1 MREFGPCSFLLPLVK
16 EICQV
21 KEDYLT
27 VVFISALPWHKVSIS
42 GGGTSLNKQWMSVF
56 QVAAVYVGTVIGA
69 GFATG
74 KEIYEFFTQYGL
86 YGLLGIIIAGYI
98 FIWLGRKMMMIA
110 LKHDLKNYM
119 EFNAWLFG
127 HRLAIFINAVFMIM
141 LIGVTGVMMAGAGG
155 LFEEQLGFSK
165 MGGMVFTAFLAV
177 VVMSWGIHGL
187 LSINTFV
194 VPAMVMFNVILM
206 VISLFTLKGAG
217 HLLNVP
223 DLVSVKAFLSP
234 FSYTAFNLAL
244 TQAVLVPLATEIG
257 DEKLIKRGANL
268 GGILLALVL
277 LSCHISLSS
286 VSGIAEINIPTAYV
300 MKMVAPFLYGLYLF
314 IIFGEIFTSLIGNAF
329 GLERQLKK
337 VTGLPSW
344 SLYVFV
350 LSFCLLIGQFDY
362 GPLISYLYPL
372 FGYISLSFLVL
383 LMLKKE

>member
-1 MREFGPCSFLLPLVK
+1 MIDFFPVLYITVLL
-16 EICQV
+16 Q
-21 KEDYLT
+21 
-27 VVFISALPWHKVSIS
+27 HKVSI
-42 GGGTSLNKQWMSVF
+42 GRGGTSLKKQWMSVF

-74 KEIYEFFTQYGL
+74 KEIYEFFTKYGS
-86 YGLLGIIIAGYI
+86 YGLLGIILAGYI
-98 FIWLGRKMMMIA
+98 FISLGRKMMVIA
-110 LKHDLKNYM
+110 LKYDLKNYM

-127 HRLAIFINAVFMIM
+127 KRLALFINVIVMFM

-177 VVMSWGIHGL
+177 VVMSWGVHGL

-194 VPAMVMFNVILM
+194 VPAMVMFNIILM
-206 VISLFTLKGAG
+206 VVSLFTLKGAA
-217 HLLNVP
+217 HLVHIP
-223 DLVSVKAFLSP
+223 DFVSMKAFLSP

-257 DEKLIKRGANL
+257 DEKLIRRGANL
-268 GGILLALVL
+268 GGVLLALVL

-286 VSGIAEINIPTAYV
+286 VSGIGEINIPTAYV
-300 MKMVAPFLYGLYLF
+300 MKSIAPYLYGLYLF

-383 LMLKKE
+383 LTVKKE

>member
-1 MREFGPCSFLLPLVK
+1 
-16 EICQV
+16 
-21 KEDYLT
+21 
-27 VVFISALPWHKVSIS
+27 VSIG
-42 GGGTSLNKQWMSVF
+42 GGGTSLSKQWMSVF

-74 KEIYEFFTQYGL
+74 KEIYEFFTRYGF

-98 FIWLGRKMMMIA
+98 FISLGRKMMVIA

-127 HRLAIFINAVFMIM
+127 HRVAIFINAIFMLM
-141 LIGVTGVMMAGAGG
+141 LIGVTGVMMSGAGG

-194 VPAMVMFNVILM
+194 VPAMVVFNLILM
-206 VISLFTLKGAG
+206 VISLFTMKGVG
-217 HLLNVP
+217 HLMNAP
-223 DLVSVKAFLSP
+223 DLVSLKAFVSP

-268 GGILLALVL
+268 GGILLAIVL

-286 VSGIAEINIPTAYV
+286 VSGIGDFNIPTAYV
-300 MKMVAPFLYGLYLF
+300 MKTIAPFLYGLYLF

-344 SLYVFV
+344 SLYVCI
-350 LSFCLLIGQFDY
+350 LGFCLLIGQVDY

-383 LMLKKE
+383 LMFKRE

>member
-1 MREFGPCSFLLPLVK
+1 MS
-16 EICQV
+16 
-21 KEDYLT
+21 
-27 VVFISALPWHKVSIS
+27 
-42 GGGTSLNKQWMSVF
+42 KQWISVF

-74 KEIYEFFTQYGL
+74 KEIYEFFTRYGF
-86 YGLLGIIIAGYI
+86 YGLLGIMIAGYI
-98 FIWLGRKMMMIA
+98 FIRLGRKMMVLA

-127 HRLAIFINAVFMIM
+127 HRLAFFINTIFLIM
-141 LIGVTGVMMAGAGG
+141 LIGVTGVMMSGAGG

-194 VPAMVMFNVILM
+194 VPAMVMFNFILM
-206 VISLFTLKGAG
+206 VISLFTMKGVG
-217 HLLNVP
+217 HLMNMP
-223 DLVSVKAFLSP
+223 DMVSLKTFLSP

-268 GGILLALVL
+268 GGILLAIVL

-286 VSGIAEINIPTAYV
+286 ISGVGEFNIPTAYV
-300 MKMVAPFLYGLYLF
+300 MKTIAPFLYGLYLF

-344 SLYVFV
+344 SLYVGI

-372 FGYISLSFLVL
+372 FGYISLTFLVL
-383 LMLKKE
+383 LMVKKE